1 MTTGRP
7 AKLRDGSWG
16 ARVPG
21 TSRPG
26 ERIRIRIRTSGGK
39 EWEATVAR
47 VLWSGPDRYGAG
59 TVSVCSMISDAR
71 PLSPQRGG
79 SGRSRRG
86 TWTGCSCGSVEE
98 YERPGDCRSCR
109 HDRD

>member
-7 AKLRDGSWG
+7 AKLQDGSWG

-26 ERIRIRIRTSGGK
+26 ERVRIRTSTGK

-59 TVSVCSMISDAR
+59 TVSVCSMTSDDV
-71 PLSPQRGG
+71 SPEPRG

-98 YERPGDCRSCR
+98 YERPSDCRSCR